1 MLRSGIR
8 RRIFDVDQTQHA
20 YVLYVSKNTNISSVE
35 VQQKSFL
42 FNEHYGFF
50 NLINDDSNI
59 VKQGL
64 M

>member
-1 MLRSGIR
+1 M
-8 RRIFDVDQTQHA
+8 
-20 YVLYVSKNTNISSVE
+20 SKNPNPSSVE

-42 FNEHYGFF
+42 FNEHYGFL

>member
-1 MLRSGIR
+1 MLTKHNMLMS
-8 RRIFDVDQTQHA
+8 
-20 YVLYVSKNTNISSVE
+20 YMSKNTNLSSVE